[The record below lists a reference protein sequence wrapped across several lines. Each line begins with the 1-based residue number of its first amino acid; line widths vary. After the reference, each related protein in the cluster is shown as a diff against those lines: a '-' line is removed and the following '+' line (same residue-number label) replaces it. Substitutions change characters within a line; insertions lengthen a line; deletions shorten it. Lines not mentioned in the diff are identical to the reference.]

1 MLPEIDWL
9 EHQIAQLRERCDQL
23 EKENFE
29 LKRCIGRAITNLERD
44 NQQTREYIEKEETK
58 IVAFAPNFKKPK
70 WESED

>member
-1 MLPEIDWL
+1 MEQDLEWL
-9 EHQIAQLRERCDQL
+9 EYEIARLKDKCDDL

-58 IVAFAPNFKKPK
+58 IVAFTPNFKKPK

>member
-9 EHQIAQLRERCDQL
+9 EHQIEQLRERCDQL

-44 NQQTREYIEKEETK
+44 NQQTREYIEREETK

-70 WESED
+70 WETQD

>member
-9 EHQIAQLRERCDQL
+9 EHQIEQLRERCDQL

-44 NQQTREYIEKEETK
+44 NQQTRDYIEREETK

-70 WESED
+70 WETQD

>member
-9 EHQIAQLRERCDQL
+9 EHQIEQLRERCDQL

-44 NQQTREYIEKEETK
+44 NQQTRDYIEKEETK
-58 IVAFAPNFKKPK
+58 IVAFTPNFKKPK
-70 WESED
+70 WESKD

>member
-9 EHQIAQLRERCDQL
+9 EHQIDQLRERCDQL

-44 NQQTREYIEKEETK
+44 NQLTRDYIENEQTK
-58 IVAFAPNFKKPK
+58 IVAFTPNFKKPK
-70 WESED
+70 WEAQD

>member
-9 EHQIAQLRERCDQL
+9 EHQIEELRERCDQL

-58 IVAFAPNFKKPK
+58 IVAFTPRFKKPK
-70 WESED
+70 WEAQD

>member
-9 EHQIAQLRERCDQL
+9 EHQIEQLRERCDQL

-58 IVAFAPNFKKPK
+58 IVAFAPRIKQPK
-70 WESED
+70 RETQE

>member
-9 EHQIAQLRERCDQL
+9 EHQIEQLRERCDQL

-58 IVAFAPNFKKPK
+58 IVAFAPNFKQPK
-70 WESED
+70 WETQD

>member
-9 EHQIAQLRERCDQL
+9 EHQIEQLRERCDQL

-58 IVAFAPNFKKPK
+58 IVAFTPNFKKPK
-70 WESED
+70 WESKD

>member
-70 WESED
+70 WETQD

>member
-9 EHQIAQLRERCDQL
+9 EHQIEQLRERCDLL

-44 NQQTREYIEKEETK
+44 NQLTRDYIEKEETK
-58 IVAFAPNFKKPK
+58 IVAFTPNFQKPK

>member
-9 EHQIAQLRERCDQL
+9 EHQIEELRERCDRL

-44 NQQTREYIEKEETK
+44 NQLTRDYIEKEQTK
-58 IVAFAPNFKKPK
+58 IVAFTPNFKKPK
-70 WESED
+70 WESKD

>member
-9 EHQIAQLRERCDQL
+9 EHQIEELRDRCARL

-44 NQQTREYIEKEETK
+44 NQQTRDYIEKEETK
-58 IVAFAPNFKKPK
+58 IVAFTPNFKKPK
-70 WESED
+70 WESKD

>member
-9 EHQIAQLRERCDQL
+9 EHQIEQLRERCEQL

-44 NQQTREYIEKEETK
+44 NQQTREYIEREETK
-58 IVAFAPNFKKPK
+58 IVAFAPNFKQPK
-70 WESED
+70 WETQD

>member
-9 EHQIAQLRERCDQL
+9 EHQIEQLRERCDQL

-58 IVAFAPNFKKPK
+58 IVAFAPNFKKAK
-70 WESED
+70 WETQD

>member
-9 EHQIAQLRERCDQL
+9 EHQIDQLRDRCDQL

-44 NQQTREYIEKEETK
+44 NQLTREYIENEQTK
-58 IVAFAPNFKKPK
+58 IVAFTPNFKKPK
-70 WESED
+70 WESKD

>member
-9 EHQIAQLRERCDQL
+9 EHQIEQLRERCDLL

-44 NQQTREYIEKEETK
+44 NQLTRDYIEKEETK
-58 IVAFAPNFKKPK
+58 IVAFTPNFKKPK
-70 WESED
+70 WESKD

>member
-9 EHQIAQLRERCDQL
+9 EHQIEQLRERCDQL

-29 LKRCIGRAITNLERD
+29 LKRCIGRAIINLERD

-58 IVAFAPNFKKPK
+58 IVAFTPNFKKPK

>member
-9 EHQIAQLRERCDQL
+9 EHQIEELRERCDQL

-58 IVAFAPNFKKPK
+58 IVAFTPNFKKPK

>member
-9 EHQIAQLRERCDQL
+9 EHQIEQLRERCEQL

-44 NQQTREYIEKEETK
+44 NQQTREYIEREETK

-70 WESED
+70 WETQD

>member
-9 EHQIAQLRERCDQL
+9 EHQIDQLRGRCDQL

-44 NQQTREYIEKEETK
+44 NQLTRDYIEKEQTK
-58 IVAFAPNFKKPK
+58 IVAFTPNFKKPK
-70 WESED
+70 WESKD

>member
-9 EHQIAQLRERCDQL
+9 EHQIEELRERCDRL

-44 NQQTREYIEKEETK
+44 NQLTRDYIEKEETK
-58 IVAFAPNFKKPK
+58 IVAFTPNFKKPK

>member
-9 EHQIAQLRERCDQL
+9 EHQIEELRERCARL

-70 WESED
+70 WEGED

>member
-9 EHQIAQLRERCDQL
+9 EHQIEELRERCARL

-44 NQQTREYIEKEETK
+44 NQQTRDYIENEQTK
-58 IVAFAPNFKKPK
+58 IVAFTPRFKKPK
-70 WESED
+70 WEAQD

>member
-9 EHQIAQLRERCDQL
+9 EHQIEQLRERCELL

-44 NQQTREYIEKEETK
+44 NQLTRDYIEKEETK
-58 IVAFAPNFKKPK
+58 IIAFAPNFKKPK

>member
-9 EHQIAQLRERCDQL
+9 EHQIEQLRERCDQL

-58 IVAFAPNFKKPK
+58 IVAFTPNFKKPK

>member
-9 EHQIAQLRERCDQL
+9 EHQIEQLRERCDQL

-29 LKRCIGRAITNLERD
+29 LKRCIGRAIINLERD

-70 WESED
+70 WESKD

>member
-9 EHQIAQLRERCDQL
+9 EHQIDQLRERCDQL

-44 NQQTREYIEKEETK
+44 NQLTRDYIENEQTK
-58 IVAFAPNFKKPK
+58 IVAFTPNFKKPK
-70 WESED
+70 WESKD

>member
-9 EHQIAQLRERCDQL
+9 EHQIEQLRERCDQL
-23 EKENFE
+23 EKENFD

-58 IVAFAPNFKKPK
+58 IVAFTPNFKKPK

>member
-9 EHQIAQLRERCDQL
+9 EHQIEELRERCDRL

-44 NQQTREYIEKEETK
+44 NQLTRDYIEKEETK
-58 IVAFAPNFKKPK
+58 IVAFTPIFKKPK